1 MGMSFAYVSLFASD
15 LDRLGDFYVRGIGLV
30 EHDHMR
36 TPIFRSLDLGGG
48 AALALHGAEAY
59 ELVGLGEHASPTGV
73 ASMLTFD
80 PGSVEAVDAG
90 VEPLLALGA
99 TLVKGPFVTVYN
111 ARQVVLFDPDG
122 HAFRLS
128 HYIG

>member
-1 MGMSFAYVSLFASD
+1 MRHLPDWHLVIVGDGELRQSL
-15 LDRLGDFYVRGIGLV
+15 RQQ
-30 EHDHMR
+30 
-36 TPIFRSLDLGGG
+36 
-48 AALALHGAEAY
+48 
-59 ELVGLGEHASPTGV
+59 
-73 ASMLTFD
+73 
-80 PGSVEAVDAG
+80 AVDAG
-90 VEPLLALGA
+90 VESLLALGA